1 MFKQSKQGSINVI
14 GGTVPLNGDSLEL
27 MDNAFA
33 DCLNEGQ
40 PHAVLD
46 LRNVPL
52 IDSAGLERL
61 LDLRDR
67 FQKKTGILKLA
78 GANPLCQD
86 ILSVTG
92 VGLQFEVYPEVS
104 QAVGSFIK

>member
-14 GGTVPLNGDSLEL
+14 SGAVPLTGDALDL
-27 MDNAFA
+27 LDNAFA

-40 PHAVLD
+40 PRAVLD
-46 LRNVPL
+46 LRNTPL
-52 IDSAGLERL
+52 IDSAGLERM

-67 FQKKTGILKLA
+67 FQKKTGVLKLA
-78 GANPLCQD
+78 GANPLCHD

-92 VGLQFEVYPEVS
+92 VGLQFEVFPELS
-104 QAVGSFIK
+104 QAVGSFIQ

>member
-1 MFKQSKQGSINVI
+1 MFKHSKQGAINVI
-14 GGTVPLNGDSLEL
+14 SGSIPLSGEALDLL
-27 MDNAFA
+27 DNAFA
-33 DCLNEGQ
+33 PFINEGQ
-40 PHAVLD
+40 PRAVLD

-67 FQKKTGILKLA
+67 FQQKAGTLKLA
-78 GANPLCQD
+78 GVNPLCHD

-92 VGLQFEVYPEVS
+92 VASYFESFPEVS
-104 QAVGSFIK
+104 QAVGSFIQ

>member
-1 MFKQSKQGSINVI
+1 MFKQAKQGAISVI
-14 GGTVPLNGDSLEL
+14 SGSVPLSGDALDSL
-27 MDNAFA
+27 DSAFA
-33 DCLNEGQ
+33 DCLREGQ

-46 LRNVPL
+46 LRNTPL

-61 LDLRDR
+61 LELRDR
-67 FQKKTGILKLA
+67 FQKRTGVLKLA

-92 VGLQFEVYPEVS
+92 VGLQFEVFPEVS
-104 QAVGSFIK
+104 QAVGSFIQ

>member
-1 MFKQSKQGSINVI
+1 MFKHSKQGAVTVI
-14 GGTVPLNGDSLEL
+14 RGTIPLSGDALDLLDE
-27 MDNAFA
+27 AFA
-33 DCLNEGQ
+33 GCLSEGQ

-46 LRNVPL
+46 LRAVPL

-67 FQKKTGILKLA
+67 FERKAGVLKLA
-78 GANPLCQD
+78 GANPLCSD

-92 VGLQFEVYPEVS
+92 VGVYFEVFPELS
-104 QAVGSFIK
+104 QAVGSFIQ

>member
-1 MFKQSKQGSINVI
+1 MFKHSKQGAINVI
-14 GGTVPLNGDSLEL
+14 SGTLPLCGDALDL
-27 MDNAFA
+27 LDKAFA
-33 DCLNEGQ
+33 GCLSEGQ

-46 LRNVPL
+46 LRGVPL

-67 FQKKTGILKLA
+67 FQRKSGVLKLA
-78 GANPLCQD
+78 GANPLCRD

-92 VGLQFEVYPEVS
+92 VESYFEVLPGVS
-104 QAVGSFIK
+104 QAVGSFIQ